1 VGYTLA
7 HELVPPISSNVQG
20 YARLGA
26 KEYRGRIAILY
37 LIEPRVGVNNLRTTW
52 RLSEIKAP
60 IATEIIRINSLPQL
74 APAPV
79 HMTVD
84 EAVSHTA
91 DAIVPPKGLTP
102 PNGDASWW
110 RSPTVLVALITLIG
124 VLMTGYWQF
133 VYKPAHEPA
142 KTVQLGFFIKQR
154 GTDKPIEHAQVI
166 LQRATRQE
174 EQQTDRFGT
183 ARFAID
189 PNKEQ
194 ALHVTVRAAGYY
206 EGSQEIDALKNDG
219 SYTIYL
225 DVQ

>member
-1 VGYTLA
+1 M
-7 HELVPPISSNVQG
+7 
-20 YARLGA
+20 
-26 KEYRGRIAILY
+26 
-37 LIEPRVGVNNLRTTW
+37 
-52 RLSEIKAP
+52 
-60 IATEIIRINSLPQL
+60 ATQ
-74 APAPV
+74 
-79 HMTVD
+79 
-84 EAVSHTA
+84 
-91 DAIVPPKGLTP
+91 
-102 PNGDASWW
+102 SWW